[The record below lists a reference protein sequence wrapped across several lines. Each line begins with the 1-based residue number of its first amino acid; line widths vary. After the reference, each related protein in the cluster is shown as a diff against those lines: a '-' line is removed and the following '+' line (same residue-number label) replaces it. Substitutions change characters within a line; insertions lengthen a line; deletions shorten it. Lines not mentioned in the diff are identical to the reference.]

1 MNTKLN
7 PINSFTVAAFAASVS
22 IGVLAFT
29 YDPSSY
35 QTLPSPAPLSVNSE
49 YALQALAMS
58 SNTQGEAT
66 INLDGFKVLISFEVE
81 PFPDSYG
88 VPGSEFTAVEVTGLH
103 NVNVFDANG
112 NPYNDFTDHI
122 DHRHINLLIKGYI
135 EKHQLV
141 EAV

>member
-22 IGVLAFT
+22 IGVLALT
-29 YDPSSY
+29 YEPNSY
-35 QTLPSPAPLSVNSE
+35 QSHPSPASQSTNSE
-49 YALQALAMS
+49 YALQALTMS

-66 INLDGFKVLISFEVE
+66 INLDGFKVQVEFEVE

-88 VPGSEFTAVEVTGLH
+88 VPGSEFTAVEVTDLH

-112 NPYNDFTDHI
+112 NPYKDFTDQI
-122 DHRHINLLIKGYI
+122 DHRYINLMIKGHI
-135 EKHQLV
+135 EKHKLV

>member
-29 YDPSSY
+29 YEPNSY
-35 QTLPSPAPLSVNSE
+35 QSTPNPASQSTDSE
-49 YALQALAMS
+49 YALQALTMS
-58 SNTQGEAT
+58 SNTQGQAT
-66 INLDGFKVLISFEVE
+66 INLDGFKVQVAFELE

-88 VPGSEFTAVEVTGLH
+88 VPGSEFTAVEVVDLH

-112 NPYNDFTDHI
+112 NPYKDFTDHI
-122 DHRHINLLIKGYI
+122 DHRYINLLIKGYI